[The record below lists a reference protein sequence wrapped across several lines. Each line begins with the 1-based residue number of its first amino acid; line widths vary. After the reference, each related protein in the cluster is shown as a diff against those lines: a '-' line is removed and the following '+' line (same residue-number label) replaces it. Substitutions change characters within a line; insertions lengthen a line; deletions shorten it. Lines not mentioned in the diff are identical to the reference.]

1 MGKISNVFKNL
12 VNPKQ
17 QKLHILVFA
26 DHDHDIDYNSIIY
39 KTDNNFFIINNVDL
53 QEEDKKKIP
62 KNCFLLPKGMLMHSL
77 SYDLVLVNNRLG
89 NDVLSAQ
96 ELAEKLSLP
105 VAVFT
110 DKKPPSDLTPKY
122 LKMLEQHGGDVNIFL
137 TENIKS
143 SWNVKKGASIA
154 LTNPVK
160 IKDIQNILKLI
171 SEGIYS

>member
-1 MGKISNVFKNL
+1 MGKISNLFKNL

-39 KTDNNFFIINNVDL
+39 KTDNNFFIIKNVDL

-110 DKKPPSDLTPKY
+110 DKKPP
-122 LKMLEQHGGDVNIFL
+122 
-137 TENIKS
+137 
-143 SWNVKKGASIA
+143 
-154 LTNPVK
+154 
-160 IKDIQNILKLI
+160 
-171 SEGIYS
+171 